1 MEALWEREVDH
12 ISSIKIPQLKNL
24 LCYHYLYD
32 KYKGQKKP
40 FMVDIAKN
48 KLMGGGRG

>member
-1 MEALWEREVDH
+1 MEVLWEREVGY
-12 ISSIKIPQLKNL
+12 ISSNKIPQLKNL

-40 FMVDIAKN
+40 YMVDIAK
-48 KLMGGGRG
+48 KS